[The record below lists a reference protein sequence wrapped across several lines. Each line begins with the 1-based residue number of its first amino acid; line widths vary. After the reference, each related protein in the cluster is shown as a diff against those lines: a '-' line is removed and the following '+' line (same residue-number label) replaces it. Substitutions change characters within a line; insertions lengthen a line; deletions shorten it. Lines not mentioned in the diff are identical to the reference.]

1 MKTLISI
8 GIFVM
13 TLITT
18 NVEAQTSNFVGKWET
33 TTPVTFYNNSV
44 LRIKITDTNT
54 PDYMIITNHDTP
66 KKKKGAKYD
75 NNTGRLYTNV
85 KGHQI
90 YLIYHPLTDML
101 EVFKINDASICYM
114 TRFQ

>member
-8 GIFVM
+8 GILAVM
-13 TLITT
+13 LITSK
-18 NVEAQTSNFVGKWET
+18 VEAQTSNFVGKWET
-33 TTPVTFYNNSV
+33 TTPVTFYNNLV
-44 LRIKITDTNT
+44 LRIKISDTDT
-54 PDYMIITNHDTP
+54 PDYMIITNHDAP

-75 NNTGRLYTNV
+75 NNTGRLYTSV
-85 KGHQI
+85 RGQQI
-90 YLIYHPLTDML
+90 YLVYDPLTDML